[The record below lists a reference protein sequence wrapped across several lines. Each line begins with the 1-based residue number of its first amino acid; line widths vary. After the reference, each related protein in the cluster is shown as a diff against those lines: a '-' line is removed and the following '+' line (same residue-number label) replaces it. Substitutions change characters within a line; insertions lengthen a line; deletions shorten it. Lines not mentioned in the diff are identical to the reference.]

1 MRRFGRPG
9 GGRSNASV
17 TFTKSEPY
25 ALCYYLMTM
34 FEDVSNS
41 KILSS
46 CTTAT
51 SLLISCAKI
60 LNKLER
66 LEEVVGTEIKNL
78 ENKKLLVPLA
88 EETDSCFYGTNYSFK
103 YEQDKT
109 LERRMRNY
117 DFDGEEACN
126 VDICRILS
134 VSERPI
140 FSSII
145 NTAIFRDNDDFSL
158 TDKISLSA
166 KIKKAIFD
174 ISKVQFLVEQ
184 TKLSENEARFVL
196 LMCRFE
202 TIPELREIVR
212 DSDDRHLFYDNVPSM
227 IDVSKK
233 EYKYM
238 LRDDQKIKTFGFVD
252 KAGDYDSDL
261 DECIESQSI
270 EPYFADVLK
279 PLDCADSYSLDS
291 FAVKDELVDISLDL
305 LKGKNPV
312 SLLFYGKPG
321 SGKTELAKSLCK
333 QTGNQ
338 IFIFKNEKE
347 LNDKFSVLNR
357 LVCLLSMER
366 EDTVIIVDEADTL

>member
-9 GGRSNASV
+9 GGRGNTSV

-34 FEDVSNS
+34 FEDISN
-41 KILSS
+41 KKVMRHYIQMI
-46 CTTAT
+46 T
-51 SLLISCAKI
+51 LLAKCAKS
-60 LNKLER
+60 LGKFER
-66 LEEVVGTEIKNL
+66 LEKVVANEIQNL
-78 ENKKLLVPLA
+78 ENKKLLVPITEA
-88 EETDSCFYGTNYSFK
+88 TDKCFYGSSNPFK
-103 YEQDKT
+103 YEQDEDARDMT
-109 LERRMRNY
+109 RGCNL
-117 DFDGEEACN
+117 DEAAPYEI
-126 VDICRILS
+126 DILRILTVHTQS
-134 VSERPI
+134 V

-145 NTAIFRDNDDFSL
+145 NTTIFRDNDDFSL

-174 ISKVQFLVEQ
+174 ISKVQFLVDQ

-212 DSDDRHLFYDNVPSM
+212 DSDDRHLFYDNIPSM

-252 KAGDYDSDL
+252 KDGDYDSDL
-261 DECIESQSI
+261 DECIEAQSI